1 MAGDKKAD
9 TWMPLW
15 IGAYLADTMK
25 LTTLQHGAYLLL
37 LIAYWRERKALA
49 DDDEELRAITKLERS
64 EWKRV
69 RPVLAKFF
77 RVGDG
82 VWWHKRVEAEIAEAD
97 ERSKKA
103 AEKAGRAAQA
113 RWKKPQEHS
122 SSNAPSMPQALP
134 EHMHEE
140 CPPPS
145 PTPLT
150 TFASSAPDGAGGSP
164 PAKTIEQMTKDELW
178 AAGKSLLEQ
187 SGMPAKQCG
196 YFVGKLVKDYGA
208 EIVVQAVRVAVLER
222 PADPPSF
229 LKAACQ
235 RSSGERGG
243 TRMDQRKETMA
254 ALGGEF
260 VKGASHATGDY
271 IDV

>member
-49 DDDEELRAITKLERS
+49 DDDEELRAITKLDRA
-64 EWKRV
+64 EWKKV

-82 VWWHKRVEAEIAEAD
+82 VWWHKRVEAEIAQAD
-97 ERSKKA
+97 ERAKKA

-113 RWKKPQEHS
+113 RWKKPQEQS
-122 SSNAPSMPQALP
+122 TSNAPSMPQALP
-134 EHMHEE
+134 EDMHEE

-145 PTPLT
+145 PIPLT
-150 TFASSAPDGAGGSP
+150 TFADSVPGGTEQAAKDWLKVRKSHRAPLTESAWEGIVSEASKAGITPSEAVQVCARKDWRGFNHTWDWQSAGVVSGAVST
-164 PAKTIEQMTKDELW
+164 AKTRNRQE
-178 AAGKSLLEQ
+178 
-187 SGMPAKQCG
+187 
-196 YFVGKLVKDYGA
+196 
-208 EIVVQAVRVAVLER
+208 ER
-222 PADPPSF
+222 
-229 LKAACQ
+229 
-235 RSSGERGG
+235 RN
-243 TRMDQRKETMA
+243 TMA

-260 VKGASHATGDY
+260 VTGASHATGDY